1 MGWLE
6 KLFNNMDSFEETKA
20 EMKQLYYQ
28 FGYPRLNFYD
38 FLEEFLKMLEF
49 AKKLKEQEKQM
60 SFDFN

>member
-1 MGWLE
+1 
-6 KLFNNMDSFEETKA
+6 MDSFEETKA